1 MADVFLTSVDDIN
14 RKILL
19 LLDDE
24 DLFNSSETNKHAA
37 MLCENDDFW
46 RERILRI
53 FKVDLTNFIEEN
65 LTYRQ
70 IYQILRQIRDE
81 HYLEITTESKNIIS
95 ACHSAIFNKHEN
107 IAKYLIVTKN
117 LGLHVVICD
126 TCKPIMSGQEIR
138 NLIDFW

>member
-1 MADVFLTSVDDIN
+1 MNHLFITNVDDIN
-14 RKILL
+14 REILL

-24 DLFNSSETNKHAA
+24 DLFNIHVVNKHVAV
-37 MLCENDDFW
+37 LYENDDFW

-53 FKVDLTNFIEEN
+53 YKVDLTNFIEEN
-65 LTYRQ
+65 LTYKQ

-138 NLIDFW
+138 DLLDFW